1 VILGLDFMRQNY
13 IAVYCEPDDVQIKF
27 HDGQKHRAEIFALTV
42 EGTEQCLNK
51 ILNEHKNVFENRIGC
66 VNHYSHHILMNQ
78 EKPFRMKPY
87 PVPEAHRSKVRQHLK
102 DLQNSGIIEKSS
114 TQYINPL
121 VVVIKKSGEIRLCLD
136 ARELNK
142 RMSNEHD
149 QPPTIEEVFRRIGNK
164 KYFSTLD
171 VTSAFW

>member
-1 VILGLDFMRQNY
+1 
-13 IAVYCEPDDVQIKF
+13 VQIKF
-27 HDGQKHRAEIFALTV
+27 RDGKQYRAEIFALSV
-42 EGTEQCLNK
+42 EETEECFNK
-51 ILNEHKNVFENRIGC
+51 MLQEHKDVIENRIGW
-66 VNHYSHHILMNQ
+66 VNQYTHQILMNHDR
-78 EKPFRMKPY
+78 PFRMKPY
-87 PVPEAHRSKVRQHLK
+87 PVPDAHRSKVRHLR
-102 DLQNSGIIEKSS
+102 DLQEAGIIEKSS

-142 RMSNEHD
+142 RMCNEHD

-164 KYFSTLD
+164 KFFSTLD